1 MKRQFRVKNLSSSFA
16 SIPDEP
22 KIDIQNMSA
31 IEDGQDHLITYNQYN
46 NIVPIIEEKA
56 YKEKTML
63 AVPFAH
69 ILKKL
74 ASNSEAGIIKVPV
87 FPKHK
92 FGCHMEK
99 LAVEPKFHILTKD
112 DEEDLEKI
120 RKLKLEGGR
129 LKKNYSCILPKLRIK
144 SKYGKQNKNLQ
155 RKSALTK
162 FWYAPDKHIRRDC

>member
-1 MKRQFRVKNLSSSFA
+1 MKRQFRMKILSSSLT
-16 SIPDEP
+16 SMPEEP
-22 KIDIQNMSA
+22 KIDIQNISVTD
-31 IEDGQDHLITYNQYN
+31 EGNDHLITYNQYN
-46 NIVPIIEEKA
+46 SIVPILEEKV
-56 YKEKTML
+56 YKEKMML

-74 ASNSEAGIIKVPV
+74 ALNSEAGIIKVPI

-129 LKKNYSCILPKLRIK
+129 LKKNYSSILPKLKIK
-144 SKYGKQNKNLQ
+144 SKYKNKNLQ

-162 FWYAPDKHIRRDC
+162 FWYAPDKHIRRYS